1 MRSRISRPLE
11 DRSGALCG
19 VRVFFSEFVE
29 TRAACFHEFV
39 EKRAACFPEFMET
52 RAACFPEFVEKRARL
67 FISEY
72 STKCIDVVSN
82 VCFISEYSTKCID
95 LWYLQS
101 LCSSSSCFRRES
113 AFVRADAEGSASR
126 AAPDVF

>member
-1 MRSRISRPLE
+1 MGVRISRPLE

-19 VRVFFSEFVE
+19 VRVFSEFVE

-72 STKCIDVVSN
+72 STKCIDVYPN
-82 VCFISEYSTKCID
+82 ALFHLGMFY
-95 LWYLQS
+95 
-101 LCSSSSCFRRES
+101 
-113 AFVRADAEGSASR
+113 
-126 AAPDVF
+126 

>member
-1 MRSRISRPLE
+1 MITNMRKTNVYTCEFALE
-11 DRSGALCG
+11 DRSKTARVHC
-19 VRVFFSEFVE
+19 VVCVFFSEFVE

-72 STKCIDVVSN
+72 STKCIDVYPN
-82 VCFISEYSTKCID
+82 ALFHLGMFY
-95 LWYLQS
+95 
-101 LCSSSSCFRRES
+101 
-113 AFVRADAEGSASR
+113 
-126 AAPDVF
+126 